1 LRARAN
7 FVARAEKVRKMNSE
21 RPPDNQVSK
30 IAVDGLDHLYASFEY
45 GCCAYRNMTLVCL
58 PLRTLHTCHVGW
70 LLLHTHA
77 QWKDLMLPN

>member
-30 IAVDGLDHLYASFEY
+30 IAVDGLDHLYRISRP
-45 GCCAYRNMTLVCL
+45 YRDAQDRVLW
-58 PLRTLHTCHVGW
+58 RDKTCP
-70 LLLHTHA
+70 A
-77 QWKDLMLPN
+77 RI